1 MDVGFGDAQSFVYDV
16 MENKDYVFIGIE
28 PYKKGFARAVQF
40 YEENSPK
47 ICFYLTVML
56 VNSLKRSHTK

>member
-28 PYKKGFARAVQF
+28 PYKKGFARAVRF

-47 ICFYLTVML
+47 I
-56 VNSLKRSHTK
+56 